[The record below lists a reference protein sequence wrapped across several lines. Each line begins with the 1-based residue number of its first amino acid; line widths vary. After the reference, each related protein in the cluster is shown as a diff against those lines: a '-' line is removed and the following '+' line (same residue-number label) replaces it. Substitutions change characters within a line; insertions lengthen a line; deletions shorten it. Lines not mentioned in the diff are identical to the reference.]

1 MKKSHEDITE
11 PISSTIIPVDKRFE
25 ENRKWEEGQEF
36 YMLDSGSIDKSHFD
50 SMGFDDICLLIRHM
64 ENFLMEHGI
73 SQQFMRNYA
82 TVDAIFNELDK
93 QKA

>member
-50 SMGFDDICLLIRHM
+50 SMSFNDIFLLIRHM

-73 SQQFMRNYA
+73 SLHFMRYYA